1 MKYRDR
7 SLSIEERVDDLLSR
21 MTIEEKI
28 GQLIQ
33 LYGWEVYT
41 NDNGKITLTDAF
53 KEDMKTWGIGSL
65 YGTLRA
71 DPWTGVT
78 LDTGLSPR
86 EGAEAVNQIQRFAVE
101 ETRLGIPILIGEEC
115 SHGHMAIGAT
125 VFPVPLSLGST
136 WNVPLY
142 ERMCKATAAETRSQG
157 GAVTYSPVL
166 DVVRDPRWGRTEEC
180 FGEDSYMIGQM
191 AEAAVKGMQGDA
203 LDAPDS
209 IGVTLKHYAGY
220 GSSEG
225 GRNAAPVHMGLRELH
240 EVDLPPFEKAVAAG
254 ALSLMTAYNEI
265 DGVPCTSSHY
275 LLTELLREKWG
286 FDGFV
291 ITDCGAINML
301 QDGHNVAE
309 DGESASQLAL
319 QAGVDME
326 MSGSMFRRYLLN
338 AYEQQKI
345 SLKDIDN
352 ATGRVL
358 QAKFRLGL
366 FDQPY
371 TDPSHAEDVIGC
383 EAHRELAHQL
393 AVEGTVLLK
402 NKDGILP
409 LQREKKQ
416 RIAVIGPNADRIYNQ
431 LGDYT
436 SPQPREQ
443 ISTVLDGVRSKLKD
457 TDCEVLYAPGCRVK
471 DDSRDGIA
479 QAVAC
484 ASEADVTVLVLG
496 SSSARDFGE
505 GTIDLRTGA
514 SVITDT
520 PTSEM
525 DCGEGVDR
533 AQLNLSGVQLEL
545 AQQIHQLGKPMIVV
559 YINGRPIVEPWLDEH
574 ADAILEAWY
583 PGQAG
588 GLAIADLLFG
598 DANPSGKLTITIPK
612 HTGQLP
618 LSYNLKRTSLNRRYV
633 ETDLKP
639 QYPFG
644 YGLSYTEFKL
654 EDVQLQ
660 SPRIRANETT
670 QVQVKVTNTGDRA
683 GAEVVQLYITDKS
696 SSVTRPKLELKGFEK
711 VWLAPG
717 EARIVTLPI
726 GYEQLSL
733 INMACERVVE
743 PGEFVIHVGNS
754 SEQLT
759 SVSLFVE
766 EEN

>member
-1 MKYRDR
+1 MKYRDS
-7 SLSIEERVDDLLSR
+7 SLSIHERVDDLLRR

-41 NDNGKITLTDAF
+41 NDNGCITLTESF
-53 KEDMKTWGIGSL
+53 KEEMKTWGIGSL

-180 FGEDSYMIGQM
+180 FGEDSYMIGEM
-191 AEAAVKGMQGDA
+191 AVAAVKGMQGET

-240 EVDLPPFEKAVAAG
+240 DVDLPPFEKAVAAG

-275 LLTELLREKWG
+275 LLTELLRDKWG

-291 ITDCGAINML
+291 ITDCGAIDML
-301 QDGHNVAE
+301 KDGHNVAA

-326 MSGSMFRRYLLN
+326 MSGSMFRKYLLK

-345 SLKDIDN
+345 SMEDIDN
-352 ATGRVL
+352 AVSRVL
-358 QAKFRLGL
+358 HAKFRLGL
-366 FDQPY
+366 FEQPY
-371 TDPSHAEDVIGC
+371 TDPAYAEAVIGC
-383 EAHRELAHQL
+383 DEHKQLAHQL

-402 NKDGILP
+402 NKEGILP

-443 ISTVLDGVRSKLKD
+443 ISTVLDGVRSKLQD
-457 TDCEVLYAPGCRVK
+457 TECEVLYAPGCRVK
-471 DDSRDGIA
+471 DDSREGIA

-484 ASEADVTVLVLG
+484 AADADLTVLVLG

-514 SVITDT
+514 SIITDT

-559 YINGRPIVEPWLDEH
+559 YINGRPIVEPWIDEH

-588 GLAIADLLFG
+588 GQAIADLLFG
-598 DANPSGKLTITIPK
+598 DENPSGKLTITIPK

-618 LSYNLKRTSLNRRYV
+618 ISYNLKRTSLNRRYV

-639 QYPFG
+639 RYPFG
-644 YGLSYTEFKL
+644 FGLSYTEFKL
-654 EDVQLQ
+654 EDVHVNH
-660 SPRIRANETT
+660 PRIRTNETT
-670 QVQVKVTNTGDRA
+670 EVQVKVTNTGDRA

-696 SSVTRPKLELKGFEK
+696 SSVTRPKMELKGFEK

-717 EARIVTLPI
+717 ESRIVTLPI
-726 GYEQLSL
+726 GFEQLSL

-743 PGEFVIHVGNS
+743 PGEFIISVGNS
-754 SEQLT
+754 SEQIT